1 MKNYFSTVLLSIIVF
16 SLTSCDFTVKGE
28 GKVITKDSLLHPFKA
43 ITLKGNYQ
51 AILIK
56 DSVTSVRIE
65 TNENLLDN
73 VTIKIDDENLTLAEI
88 KSANEYDIYKIT
100 ITAPNLEAINV
111 LENVQCET
119 SGQIN
124 QEKLEVILNDN
135 AKFIGNIFVS
145 DLNLVMKA
153 NSNANFTGS
162 ASNANLQL
170 NENAVFLSPIFNIS
184 NAKCTLEDNAE
195 AKFTILKS
203 IEGDGSGNSKL
214 IYSGTPER
222 NYNIKDLAIFQQ
234 GN

>member
-1 MKNYFSTVLLSIIVF
+1 MKTINIISVLGLLFTFI
-16 SLTSCDFTVKGE
+16 SCDFTIKGE
-28 GKVITKDSLLHPFKA
+28 GKIIAKDTLLHPFKT

-56 DSVTSVRIE
+56 DSITSVRIE

-73 VTIKIDDENLTLAEI
+73 IIINNDDNKLTLNER
-88 KSANEYDIYKIT
+88 KSTNEYDIYKIT
-100 ITAPNLEAINV
+100 ITTPNIEEINV

-135 AKFIGNIFVS
+135 AKFMGNIFVS

-162 ASNANLQL
+162 AANANLQL

-195 AKFTILKS
+195 AIFTILKS
-203 IEGDGSGNSKL
+203 IEGEGSGNSKL
-214 IYSGTPER
+214 IYQGTPER

-234 GN
+234 GK